1 MLITSLSDLVWD
13 LLTFGE
19 DEVAER
25 AKAFTSAEQ
34 RRVWEIAGA
43 HALKPSGKKD
53 GSGMLLAKAL
63 ALAAVEVAEGAP
75 RPLASNRRNLRR
87 ERPEMP
93 TQPVD
98 WGSLGSN

>member
-1 MLITSLSDLVWD
+1 MLITSLPELVWD

-25 AKAFTSAEQ
+25 TKAFTSAEQ
-34 RRVWEIAGA
+34 RRVWEIAAA
-43 HALKPSGKKD
+43 HAERPYNKD

-75 RPLASNRRNLRR
+75 RPLAWNRRNLKR

-93 TQPVD
+93 TQPID

>member
-1 MLITSLSDLVWD
+1 MLITSLSELVWD

-19 DEVAER
+19 DDVAER

-34 RRVWEIAGA
+34 RRVWEIAAA
-43 HALKPSGKKD
+43 HAEKPSNKKD

-75 RPLASNRRNLRR
+75 RPLAWNRRNLMR

-93 TQPVD
+93 TQPID